1 MRCAVEVKCVNC
13 AEVTGVEKSVANV
26 VVNVVV
32 VVEVMIVVV
41 VAVGVN
47 ERWKVVERMEK
58 PE

>member
-1 MRCAVEVKCVNC
+1 MKCVVEVKCVNY

-32 VVEVMIVVV
+32 VVEVIIVVV

-47 ERWKVVERMEK
+47 ERWKVAERMEM